1 MTANE
6 ILNHYLEALQ
16 ATDGGDEIKLKD
28 VILDILKYLDYKES
42 GGDAD
47 PLIPQYK
54 NDKLWTEI
62 VEKSVPYPSDCNAI
76 SLVQLRI
83 ILEKYHIPC
92 YIALDNEKDG
102 M

>member
-6 ILNHYLEALQ
+6 ILNNYLEALQ
-16 ATDGGDEIKLKD
+16 ATDGGDEIKIKD

-47 PLIPQYK
+47 PMIPQYK
-54 NDKLWTEI
+54 NDKLWTDIENLSADDGHNTYI
-62 VEKSVPYPSDCNAI
+62 LLSE
-76 SLVQLRI
+76 LRQ
-83 ILEKYHIPC
+83 ILEKYKV
-92 YIALDNEKDG
+92 LGDEKDG

>member
-6 ILNHYLEALQ
+6 ILNKYLEALEMSSSSPI
-16 ATDGGDEIKLKD
+16 TTEN
-28 VILDILKYLDYKES
+28 VILDIIKYLDYKES

-54 NDKLWTEI
+54 NDKLWKEI
-62 VEKSVPYPSDCNAI
+62 TEKSVPYPSDCNAI
-76 SLVQLRI
+76 TLIQLRI
-83 ILEKYHIPC
+83 ILEKYKI
-92 YIALDNEKDG
+92 LENEKDG

>member
-6 ILNHYLEALQ
+6 ILNKYLEALEMSSSSPI
-16 ATDGGDEIKLKD
+16 TTEN
-28 VILDILKYLDYKES
+28 VILDIIKYLDYKES

-54 NDKLWTEI
+54 NDKLWKEI
-62 VEKSVPYPSDCNAI
+62 TEKSVPYPSDCNAI
-76 SLVQLRI
+76 TLIQLRI
-83 ILEKYHIPC
+83 ILEKYKI
-92 YIALDNEKDG
+92 LENKKDG